1 VKWYD
6 HKSQFAEGANTIS
19 ANRGD
24 GSRAQAT
31 SVPFTPEHF
40 DPSGMVPLHRQL
52 YDALREAILRG
63 QLRPGARLPATRTL
77 ASELRLS
84 RTTVVT
90 AMQQLLAEGYVEGRV
105 GSGTYI
111 AGTLP
116 DTLLRAE
123 TAGTEAPS
131 PLPSPR
137 VLSHRGRTLIAASDR
152 IQGDVRPA
160 RPFRTGT
167 PALDVFPWRTWEE
180 IERRLARRDAAT
192 LRGYGNPAGYGPL
205 PRAIADYLGA
215 ARAVRCE
222 PKQVII
228 VAGAQ
233 QALDLVARILL
244 DPGDAVW
251 FEEPGYHRARRV
263 LVAAGVG
270 LVPVPV
276 DTEGLDVAEGIA
288 RCPNARLAYVTPS
301 HQFPLG
307 VTMSLARR
315 LALLRWADA
324 MGAWILE
331 DDYDSEY
338 RYAGRP
344 LAALQGLDT
353 AGRVLYAGTFS
364 KVLFPGLRLGYLVV
378 PPDLVDAFAKARELI
393 DFGVSALPQAVVA
406 EFITAGHFARH
417 LRRMRVLYSE
427 RQAALVAASQRWL
440 GGLLEVPAAETG
452 LHLMGWLPPGA
463 DDQLAA
469 TAARRQGIEV
479 MPLSSLTIEHASRPG
494 LVLGYAPF
502 GGRQIEESVAR
513 LAAALGG

>member
-1 VKWYD
+1 M
-6 HKSQFAEGANTIS
+6 EGANTIS
-19 ANRGD
+19 VKRGG
-24 GSRAQAT
+24 GSRTQAT
-31 SVPFTPEHF
+31 SVPFTLGRL
-40 DPSGMVPLHRQL
+40 DPSETMPLHRQL

-63 QLRPGARLPATRTL
+63 QWRPGARLPATRTL
-77 ASELRLS
+77 ASELGLS

-90 AMQQLLAEGYVEGRV
+90 AMQQLVAEGYVDGRV
-105 GSGTYI
+105 GSGTYV

-123 TAGTEAPS
+123 TVRAAVPS
-131 PLPSPR
+131 LRPSPR
-137 VLSHRGRTLIAASDR
+137 ALSHRGRTLIAASDR
-152 IQGDVRPA
+152 VQGDVRPV

-167 PALDVFPWRTWEE
+167 PALDVFPWRTWGA
-180 IERRLARRDAAT
+180 IERRLARRDRAT

-205 PRAIADYLGA
+205 RRAVADYLGA
-215 ARAVRCE
+215 ARAVCCE

-228 VAGAQ
+228 VPGAQ
-233 QALDLVARILL
+233 QALDLVTRILL

-251 FEEPGYHRARRV
+251 FEDPGYHRARRA
-263 LVAAGVG
+263 LTAAGVE

-276 DTEGLDVAEGIA
+276 DAEGLDVAAA
-288 RCPNARLAYVTPS
+288 RARRRDARLAYVTPS

-315 LALLRWADA
+315 LALLQWADA
-324 MGAWILE
+324 MGGWILE

-338 RYAGRP
+338 RYDGRP

-393 DFGVSALPQAVVA
+393 DLGAPILPQAVVA

-417 LRRMRVLYSE
+417 LRRMRALYGE
-427 RQAALVAASQRWL
+427 RQAALIAASQRRL
-440 GGLLEVPAAETG
+440 GGLLEMPLAETG
-452 LHLMGWLPPGA
+452 LHFMGWLPPDA
-463 DDQLAA
+463 DDRLVAI
-469 TAARRQGIEV
+469 AARKQGIEV

-502 GGRQIEESVAR
+502 DERQIEEGIAR
-513 LAAALGG
+513 LTVALGK